1 MAAPGGPDGPGSPGG
16 PDGPGSPGGPGGPGA
31 PGGAGSPGGAG
42 GPAGPRLLAAEADR
56 ERLLA
61 LLREHYAVGLFG
73 LEELDRRVEVVLGA
87 QYLDEAAAAVADL
100 PGLPAAGT
108 AAAAA
113 AGSGSGSRAGP
124 AAGPGSATAAGR
136 AGEPSIMSGRSAPRR
151 VRRGHAHAD
160 KPAAG
165 WIPTDERFR
174 DPTSRVVMRVWIDPA
189 DQTRH
194 YIPEPDA

>member
-1 MAAPGGPDGPGSPGG
+1 MTAP
-16 PDGPGSPGGPGGPGA
+16 
-31 PGGAGSPGGAG
+31 G
-42 GPAGPRLLAAEADR
+42 GPAGPRTLAAEADR

-73 LEELDRRVEVVLGA
+73 PEELDRRVGLVLSA

-100 PGLPAAGT
+100 PALPAAGT
-108 AAAAA
+108 AAGMAAGAAA
-113 AGSGSGSRAGP
+113 GAGPGSGSGSAGGPGRAG
-124 AAGPGSATAAGR
+124 AGR
-136 AGEPSIMSGRSAPRR
+136 AGESDIMSARSSPRR

-160 KPAAG
+160 KPAAS

-174 DPTSRVVMRVWIDPA
+174 DPTSRAVMRVWIDPA
-189 DQTRH
+189 DQSRH